1 MSLPEPERIDLG
13 KVRTERLASRPSK
26 VEHDMLVKPATAGD
40 SLRAFLLNLPR
51 QLGGMQ
57 LRGLVGAIV
66 LAQRK
71 GLPVIFGCGAHLVK
85 LGLGPHLCRLIDSG
99 IITHIAANGAFFIHD
114 WELARAGKTSE
125 DVASALLEGEFG
137 MAEETA
143 VEMNQAIVDGVK
155 QGWGAG
161 FALGKRLLELG
172 GPYIESNVL
181 ATAAKAGIGIT
192 THIAIGAEII
202 HQHPSFSGAAWGEGS
217 HRDFRQLAAEISRMG
232 DGGVYVNVGSAVVLP
247 EVFLKALSVAKNQN
261 PKLGNI
267 VTANLDMIRHYRPT
281 QNVLKRPG
289 LLGGQAYEITG
300 QLEFVLPLLC
310 YGIMEELHD
319 PWVDAK

>member
-1 MSLPEPERIDLG
+1 
-13 KVRTERLASRPSK
+13 
-26 VEHDMLVKPATAGD
+26 MLVKPAAAGD

-66 LAQRK
+66 LAHRK

-99 IITHIAANGAFFIHD
+99 IITHLAANGAFFIHD

-143 VEMNQAIVDGVK
+143 VEMNQAVADGAK
-155 QGWGAG
+155 QGWGVG

-172 GPYIESNVL
+172 GPYSDSSVL

-192 THIAIGAEII
+192 THVAIGAEII

-217 HRDFRQLAAEISRMG
+217 HRDFRQLAAEVSHMG

-247 EVFLKALSVAKNQN
+247 EVFPQSAVGGKESESQAGQHSHRQPGYDK
-261 PKLGNI
+261 
-267 VTANLDMIRHYRPT
+267 HYRPT
-281 QNVLKRPG
+281 QNVLKRPA
-289 LLGGQAYEITG
+289 LLGGQAYEIIG
-300 QLEFVLPLLC
+300 QLEFILPLLC

-319 PWVDAK
+319 PWIDAK

>member
-26 VEHDMLVKPATAGD
+26 VEHDMLVKPAVAGD

-66 LAQRK
+66 LAHHK
-71 GLPVIFGCGAHLVK
+71 GLPVILGCGAHLVK

-99 IITHIAANGAFFIHD
+99 IITHLAANGAFFIHD

-143 VEMNQAIVDGVK
+143 VEMNQAVADGVK
-155 QGWGAG
+155 QGWGSG
-161 FALGKRLLELG
+161 FALGKHLLELG
-172 GPYIESNVL
+172 GTYIASSVL

-192 THIAIGAEII
+192 THVAIGAEII

-217 HRDFRQLAAEISRMG
+217 HRDFRQLAAEVSRMG

-267 VTANLDMIRHYRPT
+267 VTANLDMIKHYRPT
-281 QNVLKRPG
+281 QNVMKRPA
-289 LLGGQAYEITG
+289 LLGGQAYEIIG
-300 QLEFVLPLLC
+300 QLEFTLPLLG
-310 YGIMEELHD
+310 YGIMEELHA
-319 PWVDAK
+319 PWIDAQ